1 MAATRKPAAKTAAK
15 KPRASAKKPAQAKD
29 PLAGLSVE
37 QIQAAV
43 RAGQELEAA
52 GLPLPAKVKQI
63 TEAWTAKQE
72 AAIAD
77 WAEKNPVPE
86 EAVQFAETN
95 DAPDR
100 EIERPEVPQAN
111 NNRVGDPNY
120 LRTIYNSEFH
130 LRWEDDN
137 GKKRRLELKARGQRG
152 DMHPI
157 SKKDAEDTGFQEALR
172 KNLDLGVIEVISGRE
187 AMEVAKSQTANQ
199 QAFHPAL
206 AAIRNEKGEA
216 YAPENIRVEAEFN
229 SQGVTVARLDPV
241 AEGVGNVPSRGR
253 NGVNWEQARGQA
265 PQAQQGTLGGNPH
278 ILSDGFAQSSQFV
291 PVPDSNVQAQIAD
304 QIARQ
309 RRTDVSGPAAAGIT
323 SVSVNPVQPS

>member
-1 MAATRKPAAKTAAK
+1 MATTRKPAAKPAAK

-29 PLAGLSVE
+29 PLAGLSTE

-43 RAGQELEAA
+43 RASQELETA
-52 GLPLPAKVKQI
+52 GLPLPVKVKQI
-63 TEAWTAKQE
+63 TEAWKSKLEELASVNDDGQPKYPNVQE
-72 AAIAD
+72 VNQKALEELKEETVP
-77 WAEKNPVPE
+77 AE
-86 EAVQFAETN
+86 
-95 DAPDR
+95 
-100 EIERPEVPQAN
+100 EVK
-111 NNRVGDPNY
+111 GPNY

-265 PQAQQGTLGGNPH
+265 PQGTLGGNPH